1 MYRKL
6 CERTIYDVLRYKL
19 NKREMLRCEMEKG
32 TNPYHKGKYLPW
44 IKYQVQQIEVFGLDK
59 WLQSDEVL
67 DKTNNP
73 NIWKT

>member
-6 CERTIYDVLRYKL
+6 CERTVYDVLRYKL
-19 NKREMLRCEMEKG
+19 NKREMLRCEMTKG
-32 TNPYHKGKYLPW
+32 RNPYYNSSYLPW

-67 DKTNNP
+67 YKTNNP

>member
-6 CERTIYDVLRYKL
+6 CERTIYDVLRYKV

-32 TNPYHKGKYLPW
+32 TNPYHKGNYLPW

-67 DKTNNP
+67 EKKN
-73 NIWKT
+73 KK

>member
-1 MYRKL
+1 MYRKV
-6 CERTIYDVLRYKL
+6 CEKTIYDVLRYKV
-19 NKREMLRCEMEKG
+19 NKREMLRYEGEKG
-32 TNPYHKGKYLPW
+32 KNPYYNARYLPW